1 MYYYIFIF
9 NGNIWQHKNP
19 DKQTCIDYVIL
30 TYVPPS
36 FHSTCVLETRWSD
49 FHLITLTVL
58 RKSVKKSQPTLITS
72 YKNYYKNL
80 SNDIFRENL
89 LYRLSRENLVNND
102 DSFQNVFDIG
112 LEMLNRHASCKKK
125 HAQGNQVP
133 FFNKELLMIWS
144 RLLNAF
150 LQNKSKE
157 NKKNYL
163 QNKEIIRYKTK
174 K

>member
-1 MYYYIFIF
+1 M
-9 NGNIWQHKNP
+9 
-19 DKQTCIDYVIL
+19 
-30 TYVPPS
+30 
-36 FHSTCVLETRWSD
+36 
-49 FHLITLTVL
+49 ITLTVL

-102 DSFQNVFDIG
+102 DSFQNLFDIG

-163 QNKEIIRYKTK
+163 QNKEIIMYKTK